1 MTDRYLVRGFDSEGW
16 PVSTDVY
23 ATYLEAV
30 NQTMNLES
38 AGFVWEMYEFN
49 HLKGEYEV
57 IMEG

>member
-1 MTDRYLVRGFDSEGW
+1 MADRYLVRGFDSEGW
-16 PVSTDVY
+16 PVSTDAY
-23 ATYLEAV
+23 ATYSEAV

-49 HLKGEYEV
+49 YLKGEYEV

>member
-16 PVSTDVY
+16 PVSADVY
-23 ATYLEAV
+23 SAYWEAI

-38 AGFVWEMYEFN
+38 AGFTWKMYEFN